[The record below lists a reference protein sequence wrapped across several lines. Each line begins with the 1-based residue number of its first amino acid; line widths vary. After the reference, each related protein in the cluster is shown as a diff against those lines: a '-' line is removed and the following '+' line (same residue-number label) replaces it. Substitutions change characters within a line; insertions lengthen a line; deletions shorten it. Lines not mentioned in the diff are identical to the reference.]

1 MATPEQ
7 LLQQYWGLPSFR
19 GVQKEAITN
28 LLLGKDTLVLMPTG
42 GGKSICYQ
50 IPILAQDGI
59 GLVISPLIALMKD
72 QVDALQNK
80 GIKAMQL
87 SGYYPEED
95 LIRIFDNLQFGNY
108 QFLYLAPERL
118 QNAWFVEKL
127 SNLSISCIIVD
138 EAHCVSQWGHDFRP
152 SFLKIKEL
160 RSLFSKI
167 PIMALTA
174 TATKLVQNDILE
186 QLAMKD
192 ATILESEFYR
202 PNLQYQFL
210 ETSDKYFEL
219 RRLLTQN
226 TGCAI
231 IYVRTRKAT
240 TDIAAYLNLH
250 QIKATYFHGG
260 MLLEEKGKNMEM
272 WLQNEAR
279 VMVATNAFGMG
290 IDKPDVRMVIH
301 VQPPENVENYYQESG
316 RAGRDGKESSCYLL
330 YNEQDLYHQEQL
342 VKQQIIPKEFLQKMY
357 RQLCSHLQIAYG
369 EGIGQT
375 YALEM
380 QSFAEKHAWKIST
393 ITTALQF
400 LERQGIVQIQWQ
412 AMHHEKAQIVLP
424 QSQIL
429 EYLYQNSTNKELLL
443 MMMRTY
449 PGIFEHVC
457 EISREYLAKLLQTST
472 DLISQKLQNLHS
484 VGLLFYEYQK
494 ADILITFLEVRE
506 DDYTI
511 ARTAKYLKQQNQKN
525 LDQWKAMEQLVL
537 QTKSCIPQYMLHYF
551 DQPMEQKCGK
561 CSHCLASQKSITINK
576 EEIKK
581 SIKQLIK
588 QKPMSSKELQLAI
601 TIEQQ
606 ILLEILE
613 ELLEENL
620 LVYNA
625 VNQLQI
631 NKA

>member
-1 MATPEQ
+1 MSTPEQ

-19 GVQKEAITN
+19 GVQKDAISN
-28 LLLGKDTLVLMPTG
+28 FLLGKDTLVLMPTG

-59 GLVISPLIALMKD
+59 GLVISPLVALMKD
-72 QVDALQNK
+72 QVNALQNK

-87 SGYYPEED
+87 SGYYSEED
-95 LIRIFDNLQFGNY
+95 LIRLFDNLQFGNY

-118 QNAWFVEKL
+118 LNAWFVEKL
-127 SNLSISCIIVD
+127 SNLPISSIIVD

-160 RSLFSKI
+160 RTLFPKI
-167 PIMALTA
+167 PVMALTA
-174 TATKLVQNDILE
+174 TATKLVQKDIQE
-186 QLAMKD
+186 QLAMKE
-192 ATILESEFYR
+192 AVILESEFYR
-202 PNLQYQFL
+202 SNLQYHFL

-231 IYVRTRKAT
+231 VYVRTRKAT
-240 TDIAAYLNLH
+240 NDIAAYLNLH
-250 QIKATYFHGG
+250 NIKATYFHGG
-260 MLLEEKGKNMEM
+260 MLLEEKSRNMEM
-272 WLQNEAR
+272 WLQNETR

-301 VQPPENVENYYQESG
+301 VQPSENVENYYQESG
-316 RAGRDGKESSCYLL
+316 RAGRDGKESSCFLL
-330 YNEQDLYHQEQL
+330 FSEQDLHHQEQL

-380 QSFAEKHAWKIST
+380 QSFAEKYAWKIST
-393 ITTALQF
+393 ITSALQF
-400 LERQGIVQIQWQ
+400 IERQGIVQIQWQ

-429 EYLYQNSTNKELLL
+429 EYLHQNSTNKELLL

-449 PGIFEHVC
+449 PGIFDHVC
-457 EISREYLAKLLQTST
+457 EVSREYLAKLVQTST
-472 DLISQKLQNLHS
+472 DIIAQKLQNLYA
-484 VGLLFYEYQK
+484 VGLIFYEYQK

-511 ARTAKYLKQQNQKN
+511 DRTAKYLQQQNQKR

-537 QTKSCIPQYMLHYF
+537 QTKTCIPQYMLHYF

-561 CSHCLASQKSITINK
+561 CSHCLTSQKSKPIKK

-581 SIKQLIK
+581 NIIQLIQ
-588 QKPMSSKELQLAI
+588 QKPMSSKELQLVL
-601 TIEQQ
+601 TLEQY

-613 ELLEENL
+613 ELIEDNFLA
-620 LVYNA
+620 YNA
-625 VNQLQI
+625 INQLQI
-631 NKA
+631 KKV

>member
-1 MATPEQ
+1 MSTPEQ

-19 GVQKEAITN
+19 GVQKDAISN
-28 LLLGKDTLVLMPTG
+28 FLLGKDTLVLMPTG

-59 GLVISPLIALMKD
+59 GLVISPLVALMKD

-87 SGYYPEED
+87 SGYYSEED
-95 LIRIFDNLQFGNY
+95 LIRLFDNLQFGNY

-118 QNAWFVEKL
+118 LNAWFVEKL
-127 SNLSISCIIVD
+127 SNLPISSIIVD

-160 RSLFSKI
+160 RTLFPKI
-167 PIMALTA
+167 PVMALTA
-174 TATKLVQNDILE
+174 TATKLVQKDIQE
-186 QLAMKD
+186 QLAMKE
-192 ATILESEFYR
+192 AVILESEFYR
-202 PNLQYQFL
+202 PNLQYHFL

-231 IYVRTRKAT
+231 VYVRTRKAT
-240 TDIAAYLNLH
+240 DDIATYLNLH
-250 QIKATYFHGG
+250 HIKATYFHGG
-260 MLLEEKGKNMEM
+260 MLLEEKSSNMEM
-272 WLQNEAR
+272 WLQNETR

-301 VQPPENVENYYQESG
+301 VQPSENVENYYQESG
-316 RAGRDGKESSCYLL
+316 RAGRDGKESSCFLL
-330 YNEQDLYHQEQL
+330 FSEQDLHHQEQL

-393 ITTALQF
+393 ITSALQF
-400 LERQGIVQIQWQ
+400 IERQGIVQIQWQ

-429 EYLYQNSTNKELLL
+429 EYLHQNSTDKELLL

-449 PGIFEHVC
+449 PGIFDHVC
-457 EISREYLAKLLQTST
+457 EISREYLAKLVQTST
-472 DLISQKLQNLHS
+472 DIIAQKLQNLYA
-484 VGLLFYEYQK
+484 VGLIFYEYQK

-511 ARTAKYLKQQNQKN
+511 ARTAKYLQQQNQKR

-537 QTKSCIPQYMLHYF
+537 QTKTCIPQYMLHYF

-561 CSHCLASQKSITINK
+561 CSHCLTSQKSKPVKK

-581 SIKQLIK
+581 NIIQLIQ
-588 QKPMSSKELQLAI
+588 QKPMSSKELQLVL
-601 TIEQQ
+601 TLEQY

-613 ELLEENL
+613 ELIEDNFLA
-620 LVYNA
+620 YNA
-625 VNQLQI
+625 INQLQI
-631 NKA
+631 KKV

>member
-19 GVQKEAITN
+19 GVQKEAISN

-50 IPILAQDGI
+50 IPILALQGI

-72 QVDALQNK
+72 QVDALQSK

-87 SGYYPEED
+87 SGNYTEDD
-95 LIRIFDNLQFGNY
+95 LIRIFDNLQYGNY
-108 QFLYLAPERL
+108 RFLYVAPERL
-118 QNAWFVEKL
+118 QNPWLVEKL
-127 SNLSISCIIVD
+127 SNLPISCIVVD

-160 RSLFSKI
+160 RALYPKI
-167 PIMALTA
+167 PVMALTA
-174 TATKLVQNDILE
+174 TATKLVQTDIQE

-192 ATILESEFYR
+192 ASLLESDFYR
-202 PNLQYQFL
+202 PNLQYHFI

-219 RRLLTQN
+219 RRLLIQN
-226 TGCAI
+226 QGCAI
-231 IYVRTRKAT
+231 VYVKTRKAT

-250 QIKATYFHGG
+250 EVKATYFHGG
-260 MLLEEKGKNMEM
+260 MLLEEKSKNMEL
-272 WLQNEAR
+272 WLQNQAR

-290 IDKPDVRMVIH
+290 IDKPDVRMVVH
-301 VQPPENVENYYQESG
+301 VQPSENVENYYQESG
-316 RAGRDGKESSCYLL
+316 RSGRDGKESYCYLL
-330 YNEQDLYHQEQL
+330 YNEQDLYHQKNL
-342 VKQQIIPKEFLQKMY
+342 VQQQIIPKAFLQKLY
-357 RQLCSHLQIAYG
+357 RNLCSHLQIAYG

-375 YALEM
+375 YPLEM
-380 QSFAEKHAWKIST
+380 QTFAEKNHWKMAT
-393 ITTALQF
+393 ITSALQF

-429 EYLYQNSTNKELLL
+429 EYLHQNSTDKELLL

-472 DLISQKLQNLHS
+472 DAIAQKLTNLNAI
-484 VGLLFYEYQK
+484 GLLYYEYQK

-511 ARTAKYLKQQNQKN
+511 ARTAKYLQQQNKKK
-525 LDQWKAMEQLVL
+525 LDQWQAMETLVL
-537 QTKSCIPQYMLHYF
+537 QLKTCIPQYMLHYF

-561 CSHCLASQKSITINK
+561 CSHCKALEKKNIVPK
-576 EEIKK
+576 EETTRNILQH
-581 SIKQLIK
+581 IQT
-588 QKPMSSKELQLAI
+588 KPMTSKELQLLI
-601 TIEQQ
+601 MIDQEV
-606 ILLEILE
+606 LFELVE
-613 ELLEENL
+613 ELLEKKL
-620 LVYNA
+620 LAYNA
-625 VNQLQI
+625 MNQLQI
-631 NKA
+631 NKV

>member
-7 LLQQYWGLPSFR
+7 LLKQYWGLPSFR
-19 GVQKEAITN
+19 GVQKKAISN
-28 LLLGKDTLVLMPTG
+28 FLLGKDTLVLMPTG

-50 IPILAQDGI
+50 IPILAQNGI

-72 QVDALQNK
+72 QVDALQSK

-87 SGYYPEED
+87 SGYYSEDD

-127 SNLSISCIIVD
+127 SNLPVSSIIVD

-160 RSLFSKI
+160 RTSFPKI
-167 PIMALTA
+167 PVMALTA
-174 TATKLVQNDILE
+174 TATKLVQKDILE
-186 QLAMKD
+186 QLAMKE
-192 ATILESEFYR
+192 AVILESEFYR
-202 PNLQYQFL
+202 VNLQYHFL

-219 RRLLTQN
+219 RRLLAHN
-226 TGCAI
+226 IGCAI

-250 QIKATYFHGG
+250 NIKATYFHGG
-260 MLLEEKGKNMEM
+260 MLLEEKSRNMEM
-272 WLQNEAR
+272 WLQNKAR

-290 IDKPDVRMVIH
+290 IDKSDVRMVIH
-301 VQPPENVENYYQESG
+301 VQPSENVENYYQESG
-316 RAGRDGKESSCYLL
+316 RAGRDGKESFCFLL
-330 YNEQDLYHQEQL
+330 FSEQDLHHQEQL

-380 QSFAEKHAWKIST
+380 QSFSEKHAWKIST
-393 ITTALQF
+393 ITSALQF

-412 AMHHEKAQIVLP
+412 AMHYEKAQIVLP

-429 EYLYQNSTNKELLL
+429 EYLHQNSTDKELLL

-449 PGIFEHVC
+449 PGIFDHVC

-472 DLISQKLQNLHS
+472 DIIAQKLQNLHAI
-484 VGLLFYEYQK
+484 GLLFYEYQK

-511 ARTAKYLKQQNQKN
+511 ARTAKYLQQQNQKK

-561 CSHCLASQKSITINK
+561 CSHCLALQKSKPINK

-581 SIKQLIK
+581 NIIQFIQ
-588 QKPMSSKELQLAI
+588 QKPMSSKELQLAM
-601 TIEQQ
+601 TIEQHL
-606 ILLEILE
+606 LLEILE
-613 ELLEENL
+613 ELIEENL
-620 LVYNA
+620 LAYNA